1 MAPPPVRFDR
11 LAKVKAHHEE
21 AAREALMTALADAE
35 ARRQDHAD
43 AHAAAFT
50 EVRGAG
56 DIADWALA
64 DLSHMRALSS
74 LSHAEERMMEADQR
88 AEEARSGHTSAYRD
102 LRVIERLV
110 EHRREAV
117 LAQRRRAEQKELD
130 ELAVMLHGSSS
141 VRGI

>member
-1 MAPPPVRFDR
+1 MA
-11 LAKVKAHHEE
+11 
-21 AAREALMTALADAE
+21 ALADAE
-35 ARRQDHAD
+35 ARRQEHAN
-43 AHAAAFT
+43 AHLAAFT

-64 DLSHMRALSS
+64 DLSHMRALSN
-74 LSHAEERMMEADQR
+74 LSHAEERMVAAASH
-88 AEEARSGHTSAYRD
+88 AEEARTGHTSAYRD

-130 ELAVMLHGSSS
+130 ELALMLHGSSS
-141 VRGI
+141 VRSI

>member
-11 LAKVKAHHEE
+11 LVKVKAHHEE
-21 AAREALMTALADAE
+21 AAREALTVALADAD
-35 ARRQDHAD
+35 ARRQEHAA
-43 AHAAAFT
+43 AHSAAFT

-64 DLSHMRALSS
+64 DLTHMRALSS
-74 LSHAEERMMEADQR
+74 LSHAEERMVAADSR
-88 AEEARSGHTSAYRD
+88 AEEARSGHTSAYKD

-130 ELAVMLHGSSS
+130 ELALMLHSGQG